1 MFSISS
7 SETALTWLAI
17 DFSED
22 EVNGITEKLA
32 VRFKLAETKDEF
44 KKIFEECQEKL
55 KNKPPQSALNATAKV
70 SDNFFHKYLHVSLI
84 QLKEMQINLKAYFSH
99 ISITYHKSRPKILPG
114 SAAMMGRKLKHGFRF
129 TFLNKCKSSKM
140 YI

>member
-84 QLKEMQINLKAYFSH
+84 QLKKMQINLKAHFFH
-99 ISITYHKSRPKILPG
+99 RSITYHKIRPKILPG
-114 SAAMMGRKLKHGFRF
+114 SAVMTGQ
-129 TFLNKCKSSKM
+129 N
-140 YI
+140 